1 VASIASA
8 ELIADLDRTVRA
20 SAARSTRMLRRV
32 IDLKFQAD
40 RDVPR
45 AEAG

>member
-1 VASIASA
+1 MASIASA

-20 SAARSTRMLRRV
+20 SAARSTRLLRRV
-32 IDLKFQAD
+32 IGPKFKRD
-40 RDVPR
+40 RDVPI